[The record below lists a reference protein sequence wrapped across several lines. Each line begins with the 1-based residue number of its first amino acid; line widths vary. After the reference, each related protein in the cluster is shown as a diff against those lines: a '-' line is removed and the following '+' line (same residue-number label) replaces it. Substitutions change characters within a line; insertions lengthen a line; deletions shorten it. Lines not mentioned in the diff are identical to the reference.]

1 MKNINIKDN
10 YNLTMKA
17 CYIGYITQAIVN
29 NFIPLLFLTFRKEFG
44 ISLDKIA
51 LLVSFNFGVQLLVDY
66 LASKYGKEKHNGKP
80 RGYGFSEE
88 NLKESLDE
96 AAEALGMYIYGG
108 DAVVRPDGSIVVVDF
123 NDFPS
128 FASCCRT
135 AAEAIVTRVLNA

>member
-51 LLVSFNFGVQLLVDY
+51 LLVSFNFGVQL
-66 LASKYGKEKHNGKP
+66 
-80 RGYGFSEE
+80 
-88 NLKESLDE
+88 
-96 AAEALGMYIYGG
+96 
-108 DAVVRPDGSIVVVDF
+108 
-123 NDFPS
+123 
-128 FASCCRT
+128 
-135 AAEAIVTRVLNA
+135 